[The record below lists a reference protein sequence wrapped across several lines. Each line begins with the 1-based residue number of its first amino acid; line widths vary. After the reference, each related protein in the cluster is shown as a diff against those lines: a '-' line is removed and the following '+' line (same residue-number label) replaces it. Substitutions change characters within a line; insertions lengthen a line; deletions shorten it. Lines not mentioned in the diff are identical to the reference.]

1 MGRASSS
8 GATCGLARRLLAMV
22 YDALVV
28 IGLLLVATALA
39 SPFDQGNQQ
48 ALRDPWFTLY
58 LLGVWFAYL
67 AVGWIRGG
75 MTVGMRAWRIQLRR
89 EDGGPVTWQACLLR
103 FAVSLLAAASFGLG
117 FLWALFDPRQRTWH
131 DIASKTRLYRSAVD
145 SDGAP

>member
-1 MGRASSS
+1 MARTSSN
-8 GATCGLARRLLAMV
+8 GATSGLTRRLLAML

-28 IGLLLVATALA
+28 TGLLLLATALA

-75 MTVGMRAWRIQLRR
+75 MTIGMRAWRIQLRR
-89 EDGGPVTWQACLLR
+89 EDGGPVTLKTCLLR
-103 FAVSLLAAASFGLG
+103 FVVSLLAAASFGLG
-117 FLWALFDPRQRTWH
+117 FLWTLFDAKQRAWH
-131 DIASKTRLYRSAVD
+131 DIASGTRLYRNAGG
-145 SDGAP
+145 SDRAP

>member
-1 MGRASSS
+1 MVRASSS
-8 GATCGLARRLLAMV
+8 GATCGLARRLLAML

-28 IGLLLVATALA
+28 TGLLLIATALA

-67 AVGWIRGG
+67 AVSWLRGG
-75 MTVGMRAWRIQLRR
+75 MTVGMRAWQIQLRR
-89 EDGGPVTWQACLLR
+89 EDGGPVTWKACLLR

-117 FLWALFDPRQRTWH
+117 FLWALFDPEQRAWH
-131 DIASKTRLYRSAVD
+131 DMASKTRLYRSAVD

>member
-1 MGRASSS
+1 MVRTSSS
-8 GATCGLARRLLAMV
+8 SATCGLARRLLAIV

-28 IGLLLVATALA
+28 TGLLLIATALA

-58 LLGVWFAYL
+58 LFGVWFAYL

-89 EDGGPVTWQACLLR
+89 EDGGPVTWKACLLR

-117 FLWALFDPRQRTWH
+117 FLWALFDPKQRAWH
-131 DIASKTRLYRSAVD
+131 DIASGTRLYRIAGG
-145 SDGAP
+145 SDRAP